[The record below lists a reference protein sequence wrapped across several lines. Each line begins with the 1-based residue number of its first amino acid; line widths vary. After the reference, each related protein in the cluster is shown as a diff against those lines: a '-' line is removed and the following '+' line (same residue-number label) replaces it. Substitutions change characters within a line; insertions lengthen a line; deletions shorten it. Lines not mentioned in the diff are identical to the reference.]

1 MILIAKVGK
10 NSVTTYDYSQ
20 KMKKKRKKVPV
31 RE

>member
-20 KMKKKRKKVPV
+20 KIGFDNISESK
-31 RE
+31 